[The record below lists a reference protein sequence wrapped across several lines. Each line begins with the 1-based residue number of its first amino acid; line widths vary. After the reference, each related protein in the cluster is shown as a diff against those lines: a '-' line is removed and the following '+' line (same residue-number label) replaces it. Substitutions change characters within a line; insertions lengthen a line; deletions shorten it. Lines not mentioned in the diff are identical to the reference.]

1 MKKPKIFD
9 YYVLVHK
16 PGHPAVVGEGYVPE
30 QILIAESELGRFLYP
45 DESVRHKNGD
55 TQDNRPGNLEV
66 VSASHG
72 YKIIN
77 LGDEHIESRKS
88 ASKTFMPCKFQ
99 KPCWKEVRAPIARK
113 NKVYLPYICSFQE
126 SGDVYK
132 CSRFWGYID
141 KTMEE
146 EKGSDKIDV

>member
-9 YYVLVHK
+9 YYVLIYA
-16 PGHPAVVGEGYVPE
+16 PDHPAIVGDGYVPE
-30 QILIAESELGRFLYP
+30 QILVAEEELGRYLYS

-55 TQDNRPGNLEV
+55 TNDNRASNLEV

-77 LGDEHIESRKS
+77 LGEEHIESRKG
-88 ASKTFMPCKFQ
+88 ASKIFMPCKFQ

-113 NKVYLPYICSFQE
+113 NKVYLPYICSYQE

-132 CSRFWGYID
+132 CSRFWGYL
-141 KTMEE
+141 KEE
-146 EKGSDKIDV
+146 EKGVEVIA